1 MPSPRTLHP
10 ASAMAWLLP
19 ENAARVLD
27 LCGGNGA
34 FTRDLVHA
42 GHRVFGITE
51 NARTAERLAAGIGS
65 ATIVRASARR
75 MPFRPRWFDAVTVA
89 VDTPR
94 LHEVFPETVR
104 VLRPG
109 GYLGLL
115 STARDDTVP
124 WVRRLAAMVQT
135 YDPTAMTA
143 TPTGPTASDLEA
155 GGWFVT
161 TESKVFRLW
170 VPIDRPRLL
179 AMVERRRPV
188 QQLGHD
194 QRRNLLADVGMLF
207 DDIARGHEVKLPYRI
222 ECHKA
227 WPDPER
233 QAAEP
238 SITVGIHLHW

>member
-1 MPSPRTLHP
+1 
-10 ASAMAWLLP
+10 MAWLLP
-19 ENAARVLD
+19 EDGSRVLD

-34 FTRDLVHA
+34 FTHDLVSA
-42 GHRVFGITE
+42 GHRVFGITDD
-51 NARTAERLAAGIGS
+51 AATADRIASRVEY
-65 ATIVRASARR
+65 ATILQASPTR

-94 LHEVFPETVR
+94 LREVFPEVVR

-109 GYLGLL
+109 GYLALVR
-115 STARDDTVP
+115 TTRDDTVP
-124 WVRRLAAMVQT
+124 WVRRLAALVQT
-135 YDPTAMTA
+135 HDPTAMTA
-143 TPTGPTASDLEA
+143 SAVGPTDTELVE

-161 TESKVFRLW
+161 TETKSFRLW
-170 VPIDRPRLL
+170 VPIDRPTLL

-188 QQLGHD
+188 QELEAND
-194 QRRNLLADVGMLF
+194 RKNLLADVRMLF

-222 ECHKA
+222 ECRKA
-227 WPDPER
+227 WPDPDR